1 MARVG
6 SIVACCGSLDG
17 KKYLSTDTIEKA
29 IKEQIYGTDLVLG
42 PIRFGLGWGL
52 PSKESPYPPNWETRR
67 ACYWAGFGGSV
78 LLMDLDAKMC
88 FAYAM
93 NNMVSSLTGDPRTE
107 KLGRVLYECLGEE
120 M

>member
-1 MARVG
+1 MGV
-6 SIVACCGSLDG
+6 
-17 KKYLSTDTIEKA
+17 
-29 IKEQIYGTDLVLG
+29 
-42 PIRFGLGWGL
+42 
-52 PSKESPYPPNWETRR
+52 
-67 ACYWAGFGGSV
+67 GGSV
-78 LLMDLDAKMC
+78 LLMDLDAKVC